1 MDKKTIVKTG
11 FVAAVALGAF
21 AARAETYYLSQNANT
36 ISPFTSANIGNYW
49 TNSVGAA
56 PVYGQVSASE
66 DVFWVDRGWGI
77 GVYNET
83 VFPGKTLHLGSADG
97 SQTGTLHLRNVKF
110 TANDVRWHAGRIY
123 QNYGG
128 VTTPVYG
135 NFYLDCPSKNHRIE
149 PPNGVGVILFFPCV
163 FSCDDTDVT
172 LTVAAT
178 SMQADNL
185 VIFSGDNAAFRGKI
199 SNQMV
204 KVPIVAAS
212 ANALGDPEK
221 PRADALS
228 IDLANA
234 AFAVL
239 KGTIPNAT
247 RGIAINKSGFKL
259 RATVVATHNA
269 SGTSVRTTTD
279 CSGYELPMPISGAYG
294 FTKDGEGT
302 VTLSGAYTAGA
313 IVVEE
318 GTLRIAATA
327 TLPAAHP
334 VTVKSGATLRL
345 CQAPENFALTVE
357 DGANVVLE
365 AAYDATAK
373 VTTPVALTAGY
384 AVPAG
389 GQPIALSE
397 AVALPQHDALNL
409 EVLTIAAGAADVTAD
424 DFTDVSPKTYG
435 LPKTTVTVEK
445 DAGGVQHVYLSARP
459 VVKSIKIFYTPE
471 GSGYNY
477 YKINGAPELWS
488 DNRAVHPDADYLL
501 VHSMNSLSDIDFGGG
516 SLTISIPANTSGTT
530 LHVREVKTRL
540 TATLYPP
547 TIIRPNY
554 GGRSFNVYGDWTIA
568 GAFDDVA
575 PYVTLCSR
583 YKVGNYLCFTGA
595 LHGDGPLKLSAQEVG
610 SLSLKN
616 GVNQTRLYGDNSDF
630 TGRLYVT
637 NEGSPT
643 NEYVG
648 TQFGF
653 NSAAALGGAL
663 DAFKANAI
671 TLDKY
676 SMMCPST
683 NITFDTANRG
693 ISGTGPYGFNV
704 PTGVTFA
711 VKVPIYQNNTM
722 YKTGAGTLALGG
734 EMTFGTNN
742 LCRVREGGLTALSDA
757 AVAELDCTFADGT
770 AIVLSPDSTAANGFR
785 NLAIEDAAGGAAGKV
800 NVQLA
805 VPPEGI
811 DGAVTLPIC
820 TMPATDGD
828 LTGNFALVR
837 VKHYSAKLV
846 KEDVTVDGVACKRY
860 SAHYVREGLT
870 ILFR

>member
-1 MDKKTIVKTG
+1 M
-11 FVAAVALGAF
+11 
-21 AARAETYYLSQNANT
+21 
-36 ISPFTSANIGNYW
+36 
-49 TNSVGAA
+49 
-56 PVYGQVSASE
+56 
-66 DVFWVDRGWGI
+66 
-77 GVYNET
+77 
-83 VFPGKTLHLGSADG
+83 
-97 SQTGTLHLRNVKF
+97 
-110 TANDVRWHAGRIY
+110 
-123 QNYGG
+123 
-128 VTTPVYG
+128 
-135 NFYLDCPSKNHRIE
+135 
-149 PPNGVGVILFFPCV
+149 
-163 FSCDDTDVT
+163 
-172 LTVAAT
+172 
-178 SMQADNL
+178 
-185 VIFSGDNAAFRGKI
+185 
-199 SNQMV
+199 
-204 KVPIVAAS
+204 
-212 ANALGDPEK
+212 
-221 PRADALS
+221 
-228 IDLANA
+228 
-234 AFAVL
+234 
-239 KGTIPNAT
+239 
-247 RGIAINKSGFKL
+247 
-259 RATVVATHNA
+259 
-269 SGTSVRTTTD
+269 
-279 CSGYELPMPISGAYG
+279 
-294 FTKDGEGT
+294 
-302 VTLSGAYTAGA
+302 
-313 IVVEE
+313 
-318 GTLRIAATA
+318 
-327 TLPAAHP
+327 
-334 VTVKSGATLRL
+334 
-345 CQAPENFALTVE
+345 
-357 DGANVVLE
+357 
-365 AAYDATAK
+365 
-373 VTTPVALTAGY
+373 
-384 AVPAG
+384 
-389 GQPIALSE
+389 
-397 AVALPQHDALNL
+397 
-409 EVLTIAAGAADVTAD
+409 
-424 DFTDVSPKTYG
+424 
-435 LPKTTVTVEK
+435 TVEK

-488 DNRAVHPDADYLL
+488 DNRAAHEGADYLL
-501 VHSMNSLSDIDFGGG
+501 VHHVNSLSNVEFDGD
-516 SLTISIPANTSGTT
+516 SLTISIPVGSTT
-530 LHVREVKTRL
+530 LHVRETTALLR
-540 TATLYPP
+540 ATLYPP

-568 GAFDDVA
+568 GAFDDAA
-575 PYVTLCSR
+575 PYATFCAR
-583 YKVGNYLCFTGA
+583 YVEGRYLSFRGA
-595 LHGDGPLKLSAQEVG
+595 LHGEGPLKLTAESVG
-610 SLSLKN
+610 KMSLKN
-616 GVNQTRLYGDNSDF
+616 GVNQTRLYGDNSDY

-637 NEGSPT
+637 HEGSPT

-653 NSAAALGGAL
+653 NSAAALGGAPGT
-663 DAFKANAI
+663 FRANAI

>member
-1 MDKKTIVKTG
+1 MKKLAIG
-11 FVAAVALGAF
+11 MALAAVCGMVQ
-21 AARAETYYLSQNANT
+21 AETYYLKQNANT
-36 ISPFTSANIGNYW
+36 KSPFTSANIGNYW

-66 DVFWVDRGWGI
+66 DVFWVDGGWGI
-77 GVYNET
+77 GVYDET

-97 SQTGTLHLRNVKF
+97 SQTGTLHLRHVKF

-149 PPNGVGVILFFPCV
+149 PNAGSTGIILDFPCS
-163 FSCDDTDVT
+163 FICDDTTMV
-172 LTVAAT
+172 LTIISSSKMAT
-178 SMQADNL
+178 DNL
-185 VIFSGDNAAFRGKI
+185 VIFRGDNSGYDGKI
-199 SNQMV
+199 SCQITPAPFV
-204 KVPIVAAS
+204 IGS
-212 ANALGDPEK
+212 ANALGNPSA

-228 IDLANA
+228 VDLANA
-234 AFAVL
+234 VVTAL
-239 KGTIPNAT
+239 KGVTPNAV
-247 RGIAINKSGFKL
+247 RGIAINKSGVRL

-269 SGTSVRTTTD
+269 TGTSVRTTTD
-279 CSGYELPMPISGAYG
+279 CSDYELPMPISGAYG

-357 DGANVVLE
+357 EGANMVLE

-435 LPKTTVTVEK
+435 LPKATVTVEK

-459 VVKSIKIFYTPE
+459 VVKSIKVFYTPE

-488 DNRAVHPDADYLL
+488 DNRAAHEGADYLL
-501 VHSMNSLSDIDFGGG
+501 VHHVNSLSNVEFDGD
-516 SLTISIPANTSGTT
+516 SLTICIPVGSTT
-530 LHVREVKTRL
+530 LHVRETTALLR
-540 TATLYPP
+540 ATLYPP

-568 GAFDDVA
+568 GAFDDAA
-575 PYVTLCSR
+575 PYATFCAR
-583 YKVGNYLCFTGA
+583 YVEGGYLSFRGA
-595 LHGDGPLKLSAQEVG
+595 LHGEGPLKLTAESVG
-610 SLSLKN
+610 KMSLKN
-616 GVNQTRLYGDNSDF
+616 GVNQTRLYGDNSDY

-637 NEGSPT
+637 HEGSPT

-653 NSAAALGGAL
+653 NSAAALGGAPGT
-663 DAFKANAI
+663 FRANAI
-671 TLDKY
+671 TIDKY

-683 NITFDTANRG
+683 NVTFDTANRG

-734 EMTFGTNN
+734 AMTFGTNN
-742 LCRVREGGLTALSDA
+742 LCRVREGGLTALSDV
-757 AVAELDCTFADGT
+757 AVAGLDCTFADGT
-770 AIVLSPDSTAANGFR
+770 SIVLSPDSTAASGFR
-785 NLAIEDAAGGAAGKV
+785 NVTVEDAAGGAAGKV
-800 NVQLA
+800 NV
-805 VPPEGI
+805 VPLLPEGGI
-811 DGAVTLPIC
+811 DGTITLPIC
-820 TMPATDGD
+820 TVAATAPD
-828 LTGNFALVR
+828 LTDNLNLVY
-837 VKHYSAKLV
+837 VKGYKSRLLRQ
-846 KEDVTVDGVACKRY
+846 EVTVEGVACVRY
-860 SAHYVREGLT
+860 SVQCAHEGFMV
-870 ILFR
+870 IFR